1 MTLTPC
7 SCKSGYNT
15 DRESCRAGWVKM
27 RMWLNGIVLA
37 VLIGYVAWDLVRG
50 LVLPTPAPIRN
61 QPVTS
66 PPLTPAPLDT
76 TPVASDVTTVAEPG
90 ATETGATAT
99 IEQEMVMIDFADTT
113 AVNAWYSRNDD
124 VMGGISEST
133 LVASDTGSATFQGV
147 VRAENNG
154 GFATVQ
160 TDFSPAR
167 NLQVYDGLQL
177 RVRGDGK
184 QYGVYLRSDNR
195 SVVYQAT
202 FVTSA
207 DTWQVVRLA
216 WRDFLPTRFGQVV
229 MAPAIDPSTIR
240 SLSLL
245 IEFKQF
251 GPFAL
256 EVKHIGVFEE

>member
-1 MTLTPC
+1 
-7 SCKSGYNT
+7 
-15 DRESCRAGWVKM
+15 M
-27 RMWLNGIVLA
+27 RMWLIGIVLA
-37 VLIGYVAWDLVRG
+37 GLIGYVAWDLVRG
-50 LVLPTPAPIRN
+50 LVLPTPAPSRN
-61 QPVTS
+61 QPVAS
-66 PPLTPAPLDT
+66 PPLAPAPLGT

-99 IEQEMVMIDFADTT
+99 IEQEMVMIDFADAT

-133 LVASDTGSATFQGV
+133 LVASDTGSATFRGV
-147 VRAENNG
+147 IRFENNG

-160 TDFSPAR
+160 TDFASALELVR
-167 NLQVYDGLQL
+167 YDGLQL

-184 QYGVYLRSDNR
+184 QYGVYLRNDSR
-195 SVVYQAT
+195 AVVYQAT

-216 WRDFLPTRFGQVV
+216 WRDFVPTRFGRVV
-229 MAPAIDPSTIR
+229 VAPALDPSVIR

-245 IEFKQF
+245 IEFSQA

>member
-1 MTLTPC
+1 
-7 SCKSGYNT
+7 
-15 DRESCRAGWVKM
+15 M

-50 LVLPTPAPIRN
+50 FVLPTLAPIRN

-76 TPVASDVTTVAEPG
+76 TPVASDVTTTV
-90 ATETGATAT
+90 TTGATAT

-207 DTWQVVRLA
+207 DTWQVV
-216 WRDFLPTRFGQVV
+216 

>member
-1 MTLTPC
+1 
-7 SCKSGYNT
+7 
-15 DRESCRAGWVKM
+15 M
-27 RMWLNGIVLA
+27 RMWLIGIVLA
-37 VLIGYVAWDLVRG
+37 GLIGYVVWVAGRG
-50 LVLPTPAPIRN
+50 LLRPTPAPSRN
-61 QPVTS
+61 QPVAPT
-66 PPLTPAPLDT
+66 PQILTARGT
-76 TPVASDVTTVAEPG
+76 TPVVSAVTTATVVGLG
-90 ATETGATAT
+90 ATESEAAAT
-99 IEQEMVMIDFADTT
+99 IEQEMVMIDFADAT

-133 LVASDTGSATFQGV
+133 LVASDTGSATFRGV
-147 VRAENNG
+147 IRFENNG

-160 TDFSPAR
+160 TDFASALELVR
-167 NLQVYDGLQL
+167 YDGLQL

-184 QYGVYLRSDNR
+184 QYGVYLRNDSR
-195 SVVYQAT
+195 TVVYQAT

-216 WRDFLPTRFGQVV
+216 WRDFVPTRFGRVV
-229 MAPAIDPSTIR
+229 VAPALDPSVIR

-245 IEFKQF
+245 IEFSQA